1 MPQYAIIQSHPP
13 GNCPISSRG
22 AREWAAKAVPESEI
36 LAKKM
41 GIRMVVPY
49 IHLDPAHKGFLLL
62 EAPSAETVRDF
73 LVQGGFFH
81 FLDNE
86 FYMVTPISD
95 VLKAAANVP
104 TIFP

>member
-13 GNCPISSRG
+13 GNCPISSKG
-22 AREWAAKAVPESEI
+22 ARDWANEQVPKADE

-41 GIRMVVPY
+41 GIKMVVPY
-49 IHLDPAHKGFLLL
+49 MHLDPAHKGLLL
-62 EAPSAETVRDF
+62 LDAPSAETVRDF
-73 LVQGGFFH
+73 LIQGGFFH

-86 FYMVTPISD
+86 FYKCTPISE
-95 VLKAAANVP
+95 VLKAAADVP

>member
-13 GNCPISSRG
+13 GNCPISGKG
-22 AREWAAKAVPESEI
+22 ARDWANETLPKSEE

-49 IHLDPAHKGFLLL
+49 MHLDPAHKGLLLL
-62 EAPSAETVRDF
+62 EGPSGETVRDF
-73 LVQGGFFH
+73 LIQGGFFH
-81 FLDNE
+81 LLDSE
-86 FYMVTPISD
+86 FYFVTPIAD
-95 VLKAAANVP
+95 LLKASAGMP

>member
-1 MPQYAIIQSHPP
+1 MPQYAVIQSHPP
-13 GNCPISSRG
+13 SNCPISSKG
-22 AREWAAKAVPESEI
+22 AREWAKKAIPESEN
-36 LAKKM
+36 LAKKL

-49 IHLDPAHKGFLLL
+49 IHLDPAHKGLLL
-62 EAPSAETVRDF
+62 VDAPNAETVRDF

-86 FYMVTPISD
+86 LYLVTPISE
-95 VLKAAANVP
+95 VLKATENVP